1 MLIIEFFK
9 IGVYDTITN
18 KGYLLSLNF
27 QIQLLQEEMKY
38 IIEKYYNFSKGGNS
52 ISSSVF
58 VIASI

>member
-1 MLIIEFFK
+1 MLIIEFLK
-9 IGVYDTITN
+9 IGVYDTITI
-18 KGYLLSLNF
+18 KGYLSLNF

>member
-1 MLIIEFFK
+1 MLIIEFLK
-9 IGVYDTITN
+9 IGVYDTITM
-18 KGYLLSLNF
+18 KVYLSLNF
-27 QIQLLQEEMKY
+27 QIQLLQKEMKY

>member
-1 MLIIEFFK
+1 MLIIEFLK
-9 IGVYDTITN
+9 IGVYDTITI
-18 KGYLLSLNF
+18 KVYLSLNF